1 MFGVPL
7 EQTVPIVSELGDIQG
22 NLSINI
28 QQCTGTES
36 YKKAVVL
43 G

>member
-22 NLSINI
+22 NLTISI
-28 QQCTGTES
+28 QQCTGTDS
-36 YKKAVVL
+36 LTFV
-43 G
+43 